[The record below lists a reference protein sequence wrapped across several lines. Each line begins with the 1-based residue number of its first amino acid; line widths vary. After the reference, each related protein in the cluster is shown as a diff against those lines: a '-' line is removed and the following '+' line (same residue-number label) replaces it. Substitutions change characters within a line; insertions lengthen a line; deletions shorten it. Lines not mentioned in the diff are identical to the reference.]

1 MEEKGDRQAPDTVS
15 YLNMKGVLTGRLM
28 IKVLGAFCLSIS
40 HQVFGKVIKETAGKA
55 GVWGLFELR
64 RQEPCQECDPHCA
77 ASIASLWPSGAEPS
91 PPSTLK
97 SISWP
102 TW

>member
-15 YLNMKGVLTGRLM
+15 YLNMKGVLTGGLM

-55 GVWGLFELR
+55 DVWGLFGTQATGALPGVRSPLCCQHCQPLALR
-64 RQEPCQECDPHCA
+64 SR
-77 ASIASLWPSGAEPS
+77 
-91 PPSTLK
+91 T
-97 SISWP
+97 
-102 TW
+102 